1 MATME
6 YHVERA
12 DDGSWRVRRGDRD
25 LPVATYANRT
35 AAVSAARVLAH
46 LNTGG
51 VVVHDIGGDMQLTD
65 HRGRSPAPAVNQRIR
80 MRS

>member
-1 MATME
+1 MATLE

-12 DDGSWRVRRGDRD
+12 DDGSWWVRRGDRD

-46 LNTGG
+46 LTTSG
-51 VVVHDIGGDMQLTD
+51 VFVHDPGGDTHLTD
-65 HRGRSPAPAVNQRIR
+65 HRGRSLAPAVNQRIR